1 MVHLCPHLRSTVSAW
16 PSSGPQSRA
25 GTLGASRAEIDKRC
39 IAAMKAEGVFPDRVP
54 EPASD
59 CPGQG
64 QPPELT
70 CPGCCFRPDM
80 SSWGSGVVKSVA
92 TIFASSN

>member
-39 IAAMKAEGVFPDRVP
+39 SAAMKAEGVFPDRVP

-80 SSWGSGVVKSVA
+80 SS
-92 TIFASSN
+92 

>member
-1 MVHLCPHLRSTVSAW
+1 MVHLCPHLISNVSAW
-16 PSSGPQSRA
+16 TSSAPQSRA

-39 IAAMKAEGVFPDRVP
+39 IAAMKAEGVFPDKVP

-64 QPPELT
+64 QPLSSHA
-70 CPGCCFRPDM
+70 PG
-80 SSWGSGVVKSVA
+80 A
-92 TIFASSN
+92 ASDQI